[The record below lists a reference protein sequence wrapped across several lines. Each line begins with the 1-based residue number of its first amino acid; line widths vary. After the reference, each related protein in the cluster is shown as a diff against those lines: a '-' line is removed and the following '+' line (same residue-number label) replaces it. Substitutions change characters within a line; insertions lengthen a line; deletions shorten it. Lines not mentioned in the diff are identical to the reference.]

1 MSAPSHAA
9 LRQLLLAEP
18 KRLLLGAV
26 LAALTTLGGMALL
39 GLSGWFITATAIAG
53 MSASTAFMFDVFAPS
68 AGSRLL
74 ALGRTGSRYAERLV
88 THDATFG
95 ALAELRVRLFRG
107 WSLPDAASRLLRS
120 PSKLLF
126 RLTADID
133 ALESLYLRLLVPA
146 ATALCAA
153 VLAGVVVAFM
163 QWQLGVVLGLW
174 LLVCGGAIT
183 LLLLKSAIR
192 PGVARSRAVEA
203 LRARAI
209 DLVAGHTE
217 LAMAGRLN
225 AQCQALAR
233 TDHALARADLAL
245 MQRDTCA
252 GAAFGIAGSATLAAV
267 LLAAAAL
274 VEYRAMPVPLAAL
287 AILIALAA
295 MEPFAGLRRGALEAG
310 RLWLAIKR
318 LGPRLEQGSA
328 PAGATANVMVAEGAA
343 AIGGVVTSATTS
355 PATNWTATATA
366 VGTTATASAADTVS
380 TKPTDA
386 KVTGPVDVNVAG
398 HTDSG
403 AAIVFE
409 HVAAAQS
416 GSSPMVHAIDLR
428 IALGE
433 RVALVGPSGAGKST
447 LLALMAGEIA
457 PLAGSVQ
464 AAQACLFTQ
473 RTELFQDS
481 VRDNLR
487 LAAPDADDDRLWH
500 ALQAAGLD
508 VQVRAFGKGLDTM
521 LGEGGLGLSG
531 GQARRLALARL
542 LLHPSR
548 VWLLD
553 EATEALDAAT
563 ARDVLQRL
571 DRHARAEGQTVIIAT
586 HLRREASLADRL
598 VGVRNG
604 RIAFDVRRG
613 TQDFDA
619 ALAALRQD

>member
-1 MSAPSHAA
+1 MNAASHAA

-18 KRLLLGAV
+18 KRLLLGAA

-68 AGSRLL
+68 AGIRLL
-74 ALGRTGSRYAERLV
+74 ALGRTGTRYAERLV

-153 VLAGVVVAFM
+153 VLAGVVLAFM

-192 PGVARSRAVEA
+192 PGVARARAVEA

-209 DLVAGHTE
+209 DLVAGQTE

-225 AQCQALAR
+225 AQCRALAR

-245 MQRDTCA
+245 TQHDTRA

-295 MEPFAGLRRGALEAG
+295 TEPFAGLRRGALEAG
-310 RLWLAIKR
+310 RLWLAMKR
-318 LGPRLEQGSA
+318 LGPRLEQGLA
-328 PAGATANVMVAEGAA
+328 PAGATA
-343 AIGGVVTSATTS
+343 SA
-355 PATNWTATATA
+355 
-366 VGTTATASAADTVS
+366 AADTVA

-386 KVTGPVDVNVAG
+386 NVAG
-398 HTDSG
+398 HANTG

-409 HVAAAQS
+409 HVSAAQS
-416 GSSPMVHAIDLR
+416 GRTPVVHAIDLR
-428 IALGE
+428 IAPGE

-457 PLAGSVQ
+457 PLTGSVQ
-464 AAQACLFTQ
+464 AAHACLFTQ
-473 RTELFQDS
+473 RTELFQDT

-508 VQVRAFGKGLDTM
+508 AQVRAFGKGLDTM

-553 EATEALDAAT
+553 EATEALDAVT

-586 HLRREASLADRL
+586 HLRREAALADRL

>member
-68 AGSRLL
+68 AGIRLL